1 MKIAFTMTEGKGDL
15 DQVLYRF
22 AQDQENNGTLVCG
35 VVQVNTDRED
45 CEKCDMDV
53 RVMPKGPTI
62 RISQNLGKDSR
73 GCRLDVD
80 GLEQAVVAVEE
91 LLTEDTELLVIN
103 KFGKHE
109 ANGRGFRNAIGQAIA
124 LGVPVV
130 CGVNVLNREAFEDFC
145 GGEARFIEADPGA
158 LSQWFAD

>member
-15 DQVLYRF
+15 DQVLHAF
-22 AQDQENNGTLVCG
+22 ATAQEAKGTKVCG

-45 CEKCDMDV
+45 CAMCDMDV
-53 RVMPKGPTI
+53 MVMPQGPTI

-80 GLEQAVVAVEE
+80 ALEKAVVEVEAQIS
-91 LLTEDTELLVIN
+91 EDADLLVIN

-109 ANGRGFRNAIGQAIA
+109 AGGRGFRNVIGQAIE

-130 CGVNVLNREAFEDFC
+130 CGVNGMNRQAFEEFC
-145 GGEARFIEADPGA
+145 GGEAQFIEADPQA
-158 LSQWFAD
+158 LEAWLTA